1 MVDAVVAAADV
12 GGGDG
17 DRTGHADH
25 VGQSAAV
32 WHPDADAGL
41 VTQASCR
48 LSQTQL
54 SQPVSLGDHAADP
67 CTFRA
72 QERKTGVRYQGVN
85 NLNFLFKN

>member
-32 WHPDADAGL
+32 WHPDADAVL
-41 VTQASCR
+41 VTEASYR
-48 LSQTQL
+48 LSQPQL
-54 SQPVSLGDHAADP
+54 LQPLSFGNHAAY
-67 CTFRA
+67 A
-72 QERKTGVRYQGVN
+72 
-85 NLNFLFKN
+85 